1 MHFPSNLKKLLDTK
15 QINYSLTMYNNDTF
29 EANSFRDHHLRNSNA
44 ARSVLLEDQQGRI
57 LALLPA
63 NCILDLHRLRQLL
76 GRHLVAVSPAEVET
90 LMSSKGLDVIPAIPN
105 INGLETVID
114 EQLVNAKT
122 PILLD
127 SGKAP
132 HLLEID
138 HNALE
143 SLMSDKA
150 KQLDIAVPIG
160 SVIESDGSNDTHE
173 ITEAITSFTNHRIKQ
188 RLEDTLEM
196 PPLPETAQ
204 RIIKLRV
211 DPNAD
216 IADLSNIVEI
226 DPSLAAQV
234 VSWASSPYYSAPGK
248 IRSIHDAIVRVLGFD
263 MVLNLALGIALS
275 RTLSIPKTGPYGSQ
289 PYWRSAVYMAATM
302 EGLVTAIERQHRP
315 GFGLAYLSGL
325 LHNFGFLIIAD
336 VFPSYYER
344 LCNSWDANTHVEQTL
359 VERQQLGVNRNQ
371 LCAWMMEVWNLPEEI
386 LVALRHQNNPDY
398 DGEHAI
404 YANLLYISQQ
414 LLRRKGLVTGP
425 QDPIPDLLLERTFL
439 TDDILTDTIDNILE
453 SAMELENI
461 ACELGG

>member
-15 QINYSLTMYNNDTF
+15 QINYSLTMYTNDNFENN
-29 EANSFRDHHLRNSNA
+29 AFRDHHLRNSNA
-44 ARSVLLEDQQGRI
+44 ARSVLLEDGQGKV
-57 LALLPA
+57 LALVPA
-63 NCILDLHRLRQLL
+63 NCILDLNRLCQLL
-76 GRHLVAVSPAEVET
+76 GRELKAVSPAEIET
-90 LMSSKGLDVIPAIPN
+90 MASSKGLDVIPAIPN

-114 EQLVNAKT
+114 DRLVNSEN
-122 PILLD
+122 PVLLD
-127 SGKAP
+127 SGKSP

-150 KQLDIAVPIG
+150 KQMDIAVPVD
-160 SVIESDGSNDTHE
+160 SIENENTDDLRD
-173 ITEAITSFTNHRIKQ
+173 ITEAVTSFTNHRIKQ

-275 RTLSIPKTGPYGSQ
+275 RTLSIPKNGPYGSQ

-325 LHNFGFLIIAD
+325 LHNFGYLIIAD
-336 VFPSYYER
+336 VFPSYYDR
-344 LCNSWDANTHVEQTL
+344 LCDSWDANQHLEQTII
-359 VERQQLGVNRNQ
+359 ERQQIGVSRNQ
-371 LCAWMMEVWNLPEEI
+371 MCAWLMEVWNLPEEI
-386 LVALRHQNNPDY
+386 LVALRQQNNPDY

-414 LLRRKGLVTGP
+414 LLRRKGLSCGP
-425 QDPIPDLLLERTFL
+425 KEPIPKHLLERAYL
-439 TDDILTDTIDNILE
+439 NDDILEDTIDNIME

-461 ACELGG
+461 ANELAG